1 MDYLKR
7 YVVMTVDQMLVV
19 ALWIIFTWLHEKIA
33 VHSPLLLVTS
43 PQANSG
49 KSTLL
54 GVISFLARRAL
65 QSVSISG
72 PALFRSIEKWQ
83 PTFVIDEAD
92 TVLVHNEDLK
102 EVVNS
107 GWTRGQCVIRCD
119 PDTHE
124 PRPYSTFAP
133 KAIGMKGRKLPDTT
147 LSRAIIVAIKR
158 KRPDE
163 MTADFDHLDT
173 EDFAR
178 LRQQI
183 ARWARDNTDALARAE
198 PESPVGFH
206 NRIRANWR
214 LLLAI
219 AERVGGGWKLQAQ
232 RAARALEEVHDTFD
246 PAIGIQLLADIRTA
260 FEAVNTERMTSAAM
274 IAELVKDEEG
284 PWLEYGKT
292 GKPIT
297 QKRLADLLKEFGI
310 RPPHNVRPA
319 TGRQGKGYHRADFED
334 AWERYLPHGTVQTAS
349 QTVPPSHC
357 KDFNGFRPEQTVPA
371 DFLGTD
377 QNGANALKTK
387 ELDGGTLRE
396 GVSSVPKHIEAVEGA
411 RNASAG
417 VVCREGDRANEG
429 PHTCVQC
436 NGPPDG
442 KEKLCSVGGRSI
454 WLHCE
459 CAPHY
464 RRALEEL
471 EGLPW

>member
-1 MDYLKR
+1 
-7 YVVMTVDQMLVV
+7 
-19 ALWIIFTWLHEKIA
+19 
-33 VHSPLLLVTS
+33 
-43 PQANSG
+43 
-49 KSTLL
+49 
-54 GVISFLARRAL
+54 
-65 QSVSISG
+65 
-72 PALFRSIEKWQ
+72 
-83 PTFVIDEAD
+83 
-92 TVLVHNEDLK
+92 
-102 EVVNS
+102 
-107 GWTRGQCVIRCD
+107 
-119 PDTHE
+119 
-124 PRPYSTFAP
+124 
-133 KAIGMKGRKLPDTT
+133 
-147 LSRAIIVAIKR
+147 
-158 KRPDE
+158 